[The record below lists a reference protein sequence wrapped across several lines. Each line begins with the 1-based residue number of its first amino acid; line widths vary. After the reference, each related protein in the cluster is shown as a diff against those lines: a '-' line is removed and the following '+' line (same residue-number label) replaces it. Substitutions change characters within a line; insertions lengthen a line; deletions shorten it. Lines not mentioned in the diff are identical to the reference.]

1 MRMYCCRV
9 IRELDAVKQEA
20 ALLQDQMKM
29 VKQDIQKVFMSV
41 KYRADNFSKWTLSGY
56 SQILSKTG
64 SYSKLIRKWSM
75 KTQMMYYG
83 YHLRY

>member
-29 VKQDIQKVFMSV
+29 VKQDIQKVFMSCEIQSRQFF
-41 KYRADNFSKWTLSGY
+41 KMDT
-56 SQILSKTG
+56 
-64 SYSKLIRKWSM
+64 
-75 KTQMMYYG
+75 
-83 YHLRY
+83 